1 MDTIDAL
8 YERYNTLLHENGY
21 GPKYD
26 LGDAQMFI
34 IEGMEKVRQ
43 VIEENRKRKLTK
55 HKKCSNNTIIEI
67 DHCSPLEMLKLKKNL
82 MRIAEGEGIPFVH
95 SKGKPKTEVQKLYEE
110 LEGCGNRLMGYKEC
124 FEIMGNGPVP
134 KRIWKRLLCV

>member
-67 DHCSPLEMLKLKKNL
+67 DHCSLLEMLKLKKNL